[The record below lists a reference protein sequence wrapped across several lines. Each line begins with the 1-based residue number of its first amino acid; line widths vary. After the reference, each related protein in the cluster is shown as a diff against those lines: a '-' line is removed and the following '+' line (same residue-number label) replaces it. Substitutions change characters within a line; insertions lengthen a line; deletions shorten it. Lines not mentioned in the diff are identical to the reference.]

1 MVIGGIPLPKHQL
14 CGKCLRCCNV
24 SEVGVGN
31 FVANDRTVELQ
42 AAVVTNP

>member
-1 MVIGGIPLPKHQL
+1 MVICGIPLPEHQL
-14 CGKCLRCCNV
+14 CGKYLQCYNAF
-24 SEVGVGN
+24 EVGVGN